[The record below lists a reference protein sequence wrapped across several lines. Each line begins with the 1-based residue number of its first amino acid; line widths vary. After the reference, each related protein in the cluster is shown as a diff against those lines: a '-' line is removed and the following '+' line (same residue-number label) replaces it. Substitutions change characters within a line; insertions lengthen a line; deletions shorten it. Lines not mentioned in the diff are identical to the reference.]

1 MDFAPDVLNA
11 CLGVIFGAFLAG
23 WGELTVQVAR
33 WPGWRHD
40 YRMGRDRIEP
50 GIPDLFSTDMVRDAS
65 APATRLVSAMEAAT
79 DTASKRYV
87 LPKDLPN
94 ALKYLTDRE
103 LDLLITASVEE
114 AKRRGRLLVAIQ
126 TATPNGFVPKRLS
139 SRVKRQAETAW
150 LSPGQINAVRAAF
163 KAGVTPSRI
172 ARQFGISQSDVRRV
186 LASKTVT
193 QEGR

>member
-1 MDFAPDVLNA
+1 
-11 CLGVIFGAFLAG
+11 
-23 WGELTVQVAR
+23 
-33 WPGWRHD
+33 
-40 YRMGRDRIEP
+40 MGRDRIEP
-50 GIPDLFSTDMVRDAS
+50 ATPDLFSTDMVRDAS
-65 APATRLVSAMEAAT
+65 APSTRLVSAMEAAT

-103 LDLLITASVEE
+103 LDLLITASVGE
-114 AKRRGRLLVAIQ
+114 AKRRGRLLPTIQ
-126 TATPNGFVPKRLS
+126 TSTPNGSIPKRLS
-139 SRVKRQAETAW
+139 SKVKRQAETAS